1 MSNIQ
6 LNVLFKKMQKD
17 DKKEVLQFHY
27 MDSELPNAQELIDLS
42 GSVVVLSLEAE
53 NTEKVAAQFKK
64 VQKDDKKTLLEFNV
78 NTSSKGKI
86 DKFYPYSGTN
96 VKLTIEPSQM
106 SIEEFYKTSDE
117 EEKEQEVTAEGQL
130 SLEEVSQ

>member
-27 MDSELPNAQELIDLS
+27 MDSELPNAQELINLS
-42 GSVVVLSLEAE
+42 GTVVVLKLESD
-53 NTEKVAAQFKK
+53 NTEEVAAQFKK
-64 VQKDDKKTLLEFNV
+64 IQKDDKKTLLEFNV

-96 VKLTIEPSQM
+96 VKLTINPSQM
-106 SIEEFYKTSDE
+106 TIEEFYAETDEEDE
-117 EEKEQEVTAEGQL
+117 EEVADGQL
-130 SLEEVSQ
+130 SIEEVTE

>member
-1 MSNIQ
+1 MTIQ

-27 MDSELPNAQELIDLS
+27 MDSELPDAQELINLS

-53 NTEKVAAQFKK
+53 NTEQVAAQFKK

-106 SIEEFYKTSDE
+106 SIEEFYKEPDG
-117 EEKEQEVTAEGQL
+117 EKEEQQEEVPDGQL
-130 SLEEVSQ
+130 SLEEVAQ